1 MKGEVIFM
9 GLVSKDAGIE
19 LDIYQLLFKTFI
31 LLDDSDSR
39 FFAEYGLSTRQF
51 WALQH
56 LDEVNGRSMVDLSR
70 LLITDKSNV
79 TGIVDRLEN
88 MELVKRVPS
97 THDRRVTLITLTAEG
112 SRLREKVDENHALR
126 IFDLM
131 KVLDASQL
139 QMLFEYLTSV
149 SQSIEKELMQAD
161 AGQ

>member
-1 MKGEVIFM
+1 M

-56 LDEVNGRSMVDLSR
+56 LDEENGRSMVDLSR

-79 TGIVDRLEN
+79 TGIVDRLEH
-88 MELVKRVPS
+88 MKLVKRVPS
-97 THDRRVTLITLTAEG
+97 THDRRVTLIILTAEG
-112 SRLREKVDENHALR
+112 SRLREKVDKNHALR

-131 KVLDASQL
+131 KVLDSSQL

-149 SQSIEKELMQAD
+149 SQSIEKELMQVE

>member
-1 MKGEVIFM
+1 M

-19 LDIYQLLFKTFI
+19 LDIYQLLFKTFF

-56 LDEVNGRSMVDLSR
+56 LDEENGRSMVDLSR